1 MKPPQVSCEVEEQD
15 NREPRYLGFN
25 QDSNTTR
32 CGVYKSSFW
41 KPMED
46 RLEGKRTEERIA
58 EVKRGRG
65 GTTVQDRGE
74 KNPN

>member
-1 MKPPQVSCEVEEQD
+1 
-15 NREPRYLGFN
+15 
-25 QDSNTTR
+25 
-32 CGVYKSSFW
+32 
-41 KPMED
+41 MED

>member
-1 MKPPQVSCEVEEQD
+1 
-15 NREPRYLGFN
+15 
-25 QDSNTTR
+25 
-32 CGVYKSSFW
+32 
-41 KPMED
+41 MED

-58 EVKRGRG
+58 EVKRG